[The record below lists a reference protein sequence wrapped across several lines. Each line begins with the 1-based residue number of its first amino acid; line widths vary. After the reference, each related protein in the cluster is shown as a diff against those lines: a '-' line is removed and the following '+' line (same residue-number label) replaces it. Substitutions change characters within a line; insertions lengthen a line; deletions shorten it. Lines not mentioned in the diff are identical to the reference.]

1 MTETSSPTGSLPQP
15 RVSRKPKRNLAWVWL
30 IPIVAALVGLSIV
43 WNTVSKQGPKI
54 SITFESASG
63 LEVGKTQIRYRD
75 VVIGTVKAI
84 RLSPKRDSVIVD
96 AELSKDAAGLA
107 HTGTRFWIVKP
118 RLGLGGVSGLSTLL
132 SGVYIETDTNDA
144 LNKTSDQTDFVGL
157 EEPPPITSDRPG
169 STFKLRAPDL
179 GSLGA
184 GSPIF
189 YRRIQA
195 GIVTSYKLDKV
206 GKFVDME
213 VFIDAPYDK
222 YVVQSTRF
230 WNESGV
236 DVSLGPDGIQVNT
249 QSLVSIISGGISF
262 ATFGKNEEPVKAN
275 DVFKL
280 YDTRRAAELV
290 PEGIAVPIEM
300 RFDQPT
306 RGLKVGANVEFQGTE
321 IGIVN
326 AVDLDFDVVKRK
338 FFTRVSATLYPERLG
353 TIYTDMKMVERTPE
367 EVAKSLAVLSG
378 GGLRAQLRSANILT
392 GQLYIAL
399 ADFPQVQKGIR
410 YKTSLPFEMPTIASD
425 DLDKLQQ
432 NLSNIMAK
440 LDKIPFES
448 IGKELN
454 DTLKEFKVLTSDLN
468 KQVTPK
474 LASTLV
480 QVESSFKNLDG
491 LIAPGSPLPANLEAA
506 LEDIKRSLKSLRIL
520 TDTLQSQ
527 PDSLIRGRSGQP
539 YSRDTLG
546 ATAK

>member
-1 MTETSSPTGSLPQP
+1 MPESSSPTGALPLP

-30 IPIVAALVGLSIV
+30 IPIIAALVGLSII
-43 WNTVSKQGPKI
+43 WNSVSKQGPKI
-54 SITFESASG
+54 SIVFESASG

-75 VVIGTVKAI
+75 VVIGMVKAI

-96 AELSKDAAGLA
+96 AELSKDASGLA

-118 RLGLGGVSGLSTLL
+118 RVGLGGVSGLSTLL

-144 LNKTSDQTDFVGL
+144 LNTSSNQTEFIGL

-169 STFKLRAPDL
+169 SKFKLRAPDL

-189 YRRIQA
+189 YRRIQV
-195 GIVTSYKLDKV
+195 GMVTSFKLDRV
-206 GKFVDME
+206 GKYVDLD

-222 YVVQSTRF
+222 YVNQSTRF
-230 WNESGV
+230 WNESGI
-236 DVSLGPDGIQVNT
+236 DVSVSSDGVQVNT
-249 QSLVSIISGGISF
+249 QSLVSLIAGGVSF
-262 ATFGKNEEPVKAN
+262 ASFGKDEDQVKSTE
-275 DVFKL
+275 VFKL
-280 YDTRRAAELV
+280 YETKRAAELV
-290 PEGIAVPIEM
+290 PEGISVPIDM
-300 RFDQPT
+300 RFDQPS
-306 RGLKVGANVEFQGTE
+306 RGLKVGANVEFQGVE

-326 AVDLDFDVVKRK
+326 AVDLDFDPIKRK
-338 FFTRVSATLYPERLG
+338 FFTRVAATLYPERLG

-367 EVAKSLAVLSG
+367 EVAKSLAMLASR
-378 GGLRAQLRSANILT
+378 GLRAQLRSANILT

-399 ADFPQVQKGIR
+399 ADFPQVSKGGR
-410 YKTSLPFEMPTIASD
+410 YKSALPFEMPTIESD
-425 DLDKLQQ
+425 DLGKLQQ

-440 LDKIPFES
+440 LEKIPFDS
-448 IGKELN
+448 IGKEL
-454 DTLKEFKVLTSDLN
+454 DETLKEFKVLTIDLN

-474 LASTLV
+474 LASALV

-491 LIAPGSPLPANLEAA
+491 MIAPGSPLPANIDAA
-506 LEDIKRSLKSLRIL
+506 LEDIKRSLKSLRVL
-520 TDTLQSQ
+520 TDSLQLQ
-527 PDSLIRGRSGQP
+527 PDSLIRGRTGQP

>member
-1 MTETSSPTGSLPQP
+1 MTETSSPTGSLPLP

-30 IPIVAALVGLSIV
+30 IPIIAGLVGLSII
-43 WNTVSKQGPKI
+43 WNAVSKQGPKI
-54 SITFESASG
+54 SIVFESASG

-75 VVIGTVKAI
+75 VVIGMVKAI
-84 RLSPKRDSVIVD
+84 RLSPKRDSVIVE

-107 HTGTRFWIVKP
+107 HSGTRFWIVKP

-132 SGVYIETDTNDA
+132 SGVYIETDTDDA
-144 LNKTSDQTDFVGL
+144 LNKSSDQTEFIGL

-169 STFKLRAPDL
+169 SKFKLRAPNL

-189 YRRIQA
+189 YRRIQT

-222 YVVQSTRF
+222 FVSQSTRF

-236 DVSLGPDGIQVNT
+236 DVTLSPDGVQVNT
-249 QSLVSIISGGISF
+249 QSLVSLISGGVSF
-262 ATFGKNEEPVKAN
+262 ATFGKNEDPVKAS

-280 YDTRRAAELV
+280 YDSRRAAELV
-290 PEGIAVPIEM
+290 PEGIEVPIEM

-306 RGLKVGANVEFQGTE
+306 RGLKIGANVEFQGVD

-326 AVDLDFDVVKRK
+326 TVDLDFDPIKRK

-353 TIYTDMKMVERTPE
+353 TLYTDMKMVERTPE
-367 EVAKSLAVLSG
+367 EVAKSLAILSG
-378 GGLRAQLRSANILT
+378 RGLRAQLRSANILT

-399 ADFPQVQKGIR
+399 ADFPQVPKGVR
-410 YKTSLPFEMPTIASD
+410 YKTTIPFDMPTIEAD

-440 LDKIPFES
+440 LEKIPFES

-454 DTLKEFKVLTSDLN
+454 ETLKEFKVLTIDLN

-491 LIAPGSPLPANLEAA
+491 LIAPGSPLPANLDAA
-506 LEDIKRSLKSLRIL
+506 LEDIRRSLKSLRIL
-520 TDTLQSQ
+520 TDSLQSQ

>member
-1 MTETSSPTGSLPQP
+1 MTESSSPSGSLPHP

-30 IPIVAALVGLSIV
+30 IPIIAALVGLSIV
-43 WNTVSKQGPKI
+43 WNAVSKQGPKI
-54 SITFESASG
+54 SIEFESASG

-75 VVIGTVKAI
+75 VVIGMVKAI
-84 RLSPKRDSVIVD
+84 KLSPKRDSVIVD
-96 AELSKDAAGLA
+96 AELTKDAGGLA
-107 HTGTRFWIVKP
+107 HAGTRFWIVKP
-118 RLGLGGVSGLSTLL
+118 RVGLGGVSGLSTLL

-144 LNKTSDQTDFVGL
+144 LNASANKTEFLGL

-169 STFKLRAPDL
+169 KKFILRAPDL

-189 YRRIQA
+189 YRRIQV
-195 GIVTSYKLDKV
+195 GIVTSFKLDKV
-206 GKFVDME
+206 GKFVDLH

-222 YVVQSTRF
+222 YVNQSTRF
-230 WNESGV
+230 WNESGI
-236 DVSLGPDGIQVNT
+236 DISLGSDGVQVNT
-249 QSLVSIISGGISF
+249 QSLVSLIAGGISF
-262 ATFGKNEEPVKAN
+262 SSFGKSEEPVKSS

-280 YDTRRAAELV
+280 YDTKRAAELV
-290 PEGIAVPIEM
+290 PEGIAVPIDM
-300 RFDQPT
+300 HFDQPS
-306 RGLKVGANVEFQGTE
+306 RGLKVGANVEFQGVE

-326 AVDLDFDVVKRK
+326 SVDLDFDPMKRK
-338 FFTRVSATLYPERLG
+338 FFTRVAATLYPERLG
-353 TIYTDMKMVERTPE
+353 SIYSDMKMVDRTPE
-367 EVAKSLAVLSG
+367 EVAKSLAVLASR
-378 GGLRAQLRSANILT
+378 GLRAQLRSANILT

-399 ADFPQVQKGIR
+399 ADFPQVPKGGR
-410 YKTSLPFEMPTIASD
+410 FKSSLPFEMPTIEAD

-440 LDKIPFES
+440 LEKIPFDS

-454 DTLKEFKVLTSDLN
+454 DTLKEFKLLTIDLN

-474 LASTLV
+474 LSSALV

-491 LIAPGSPLPANLEAA
+491 MIAPGSPLPANIDAA
-506 LEDIKRSLKSLRIL
+506 LEEIKRSLKSLRVL
-520 TDTLQSQ
+520 TDALQAQ
-527 PDSLIRGRSGQP
+527 PDSLLRGRSGQP